1 MDLAIKQSIVR
12 RLDFARI
19 ELSDLRQYQGVRY
32 SDFNSDR
39 PLRRN
44 VERMIENICNSM
56 VDIGK
61 IILAQYDIE
70 MPDTYG
76 DVFIK
81 LEVVGFIDRPLSVTL
96 AQATKLRNVLA
107 HQYLDIKW
115 KYIEQFLQRDYRQ
128 VEEFLGQVERWIIQT
143 TLR

>member
-1 MDLAIKQSIVR
+1 
-12 RLDFARI
+12 
-19 ELSDLRQYQGVRY
+19 
-32 SDFNSDR
+32 
-39 PLRRN
+39 
-44 VERMIENICNSM
+44 
-56 VDIGK
+56 
-61 IILAQYDIE
+61 

-96 AQATKLRNVLA
+96 AQVTKLRNVLA